1 MEVFLEARDSALP
14 LTLVQGLSRGQGAAL
29 AGGSRSGSVLALQ
42 LPGLAAAWAESCW
55 QEPPP
60 GASQGSRP
68 TWWSALRK
76 LQEVS
81 GSLIL
86 PGGSAKM

>member
-42 LPGLAAAWAESCW
+42 LPGLAAAWAVNPVGRSHL
-55 QEPPP
+55 QGHPRGPVPP
-60 GASQGSRP
+60 GG
-68 TWWSALRK
+68 AL
-76 LQEVS
+76 S
-81 GSLIL
+81 GNSKRFL
-86 PGGSAKM
+86 AH